1 MYLSLLDRYKVLG
14 RALVL
19 IFKRDV
25 SNVTFLWEDSS
36 EEETNAHVI
45 FAEGTSPTEPI
56 FKYFARIAGKSET
69 IESLNN
75 IASNNNLLALRYFAK
90 HNGLDPNDYGVRAHP
105 VTYLKDRTPIA
116 QEEVTTFKSGGV
128 V

>member
-1 MYLSLLDRYKVLG
+1 MYLSLLDRWKVLG

-36 EEETNAHVI
+36 EDETSSHVI

-56 FKYFARIAGKSET
+56 FKYFARIAGKTET

-75 IASNNNLLALRYFAK
+75 IASNNNLLALRYYAK
-90 HNGLDPNDYGVRAHP
+90 HNGLDPNDYGVRAYP
-105 VTYLKDRTPIA
+105 ISYLKDKTPI
-116 QEEVTTFKSGGV
+116 EESESTTYKLGGV
-128 V
+128 E